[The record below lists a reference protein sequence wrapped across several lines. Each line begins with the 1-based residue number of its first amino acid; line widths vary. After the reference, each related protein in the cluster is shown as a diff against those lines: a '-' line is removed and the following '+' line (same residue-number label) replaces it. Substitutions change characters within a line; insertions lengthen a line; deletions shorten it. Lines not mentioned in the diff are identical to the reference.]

1 MILNTV
7 RWAVSARGLRYLF
20 PTLPDYLYSR
30 PLTAPIKLPFDA
42 HHDVP
47 PRLAPPS
54 LTSVVDPEWDVP
66 VYNLHGHS
74 LPCHNS
80 APLSSVH
87 SSHLRVAPTPVLVRR
102 DALLPPDL
110 LARISPYTREERRP
124 SVAVFS
130 PRDAAEWDILWVEL
144 PGCRILV
151 PYAVPEVWVDVVDGV
166 LCGEIG
172 VDELER
178 AEPQLYGILRSLW
191 VLASPGEVVA
201 ATEVWN
207 ATLQEAAEHFAVHGW
222 VLLERIFPPEVF
234 AAIRAHCRA
243 FGNTRSVAYAENGVS
258 RFRWSE
264 PVATYF
270 NNQVTHI
277 VSRIVR
283 EALVPTRPITH
294 WYFAGSGLDL
304 HFDGMPYA
312 YSMSINVDETR
323 DPEVPSFAFSVI
335 SRHLSTPLI
344 DFELPLGGAII
355 FQGSV
360 LPHYR
365 DIHYL
370 QSQTSMSFSF
380 DRIAF

>member
-1 MILNTV
+1 MVINTV
-7 RWAVSARGLRYLF
+7 RWAVSARCLQYLF
-20 PTLPDYLYSR
+20 PTPPPDPTSR
-30 PLTAPIKLPFDA
+30 PPTPPIGLPFSPQESP
-42 HHDVP
+42 P
-47 PRLAPPS
+47 PRLAPPP
-54 LTSVVDPEWDVP
+54 LTAVVDPEWDVP

-80 APLSSVH
+80 ALDSVDP
-87 SSHLRVAPTPVLVRR
+87 SHLRVAPTPVLVRKN
-102 DALLPPDL
+102 APTPPPL
-110 LARISPYTREERRP
+110 LARISPYSRDDRRR
-124 SVAVFS
+124 SVAVFG

-144 PGCRILV
+144 PGSRILV
-151 PYAVPEVWVDVVDGV
+151 PYAVPEVWVDIVDAV

-172 VDELER
+172 LHDLSVT
-178 AEPQLYGILRSLW
+178 EPQLYGILRSLW

-201 ATEVWN
+201 ATELWN
-207 ATLQEAAEHFAVHGW
+207 ATLQNAADHFARHKW

-243 FGNTRSVAYAENGVS
+243 LGRTRSVFLAENGVS
-258 RFRWSE
+258 KFRWSE

-277 VSRIVR
+277 VSQIVR

-294 WYFAGSGLDL
+294 WYETPSGLGL

-312 YSMSINVDETR
+312 YSMSINVDETK
-323 DPEVPSFAFSVI
+323 DPDAPSCTFSVI
-335 SRHLSTPLI
+335 SHSLSTPLI

-365 DIHYL
+365 DIHYV
-370 QSQTSMSFSF
+370 QTQTSMSFSF